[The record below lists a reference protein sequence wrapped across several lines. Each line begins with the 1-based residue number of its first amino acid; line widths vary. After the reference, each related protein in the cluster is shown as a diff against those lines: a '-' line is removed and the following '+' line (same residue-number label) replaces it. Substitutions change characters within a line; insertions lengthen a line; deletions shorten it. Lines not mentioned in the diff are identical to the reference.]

1 MLFLLSHRFIDVISN
16 TRQWCTVSAVNRTGS
31 LSTYFS
37 TSRYKVLD
45 RVDYNDKN
53 KNIYEFAGFVSAR
66 HMIPQNPSSILN
78 NQPVNLPSNEPSS
91 MSQVNSN
98 IPQPIY
104 QPRMAPMTST
114 INSAVSVSP
123 SMNSM
128 HQQPLPGVG
137 PHTQAMM
144 PGHQQPQMPNM
155 GPPQHSLP
163 VGQPMIPSQ
172 HQQPM
177 LGQMS
182 SMPYG
187 GPVHMGQYGAHQIPS
202 QQVNPQPSAP
212 NQVEQPKVEQPQVAE
227 LISFD

>member
-1 MLFLLSHRFIDVISN
+1 MY
-16 TRQWCTVSAVNRTGS
+16 T
-31 LSTYFS
+31 
-37 TSRYKVLD
+37 
-45 RVDYNDKN
+45 
-53 KNIYEFAGFVSAR
+53 FAGFGTR
-66 HMIPQNPSSILN
+66 HIIPQNPSSVTN
-78 NQPVNLPSNEPSS
+78 NQPVNLPSNEPNN

-114 INSAVSVSP
+114 INSGVSVSS

-128 HQQPLPGVG
+128 HQQTIPGVG
-137 PHTQAMM
+137 SHTQSML
-144 PGHQQPQMPNM
+144 PGHQQPQM
-155 GPPQHSLP
+155 GPPQHTLP

-177 LGQMS
+177 MGQMS
-182 SMPYG
+182 AMPYV

>member
-1 MLFLLSHRFIDVISN
+1 M
-16 TRQWCTVSAVNRTGS
+16 
-31 LSTYFS
+31 
-37 TSRYKVLD
+37 
-45 RVDYNDKN
+45 
-53 KNIYEFAGFVSAR
+53 YEFAGYVTR
-66 HMIPQNPSSILN
+66 HAIPQNPSSITN
-78 NQPVNLPSNEPSS
+78 NQPLNLPSNEPNN

-104 QPRMAPMTST
+104 QPRMVHMPST
-114 INSAVSVSP
+114 INSGIPVNP
-123 SMNSM
+123 SMNSI
-128 HQQPLPGVG
+128 HQQQLPGVG
-137 PHTQAMM
+137 SHTQPMM
-144 PGHQQPQMPNM
+144 PGHQQPQMHNM
-155 GPPQHSLP
+155 GPPQHPLP

-177 LGQMS
+177 MGQIS
-182 SMPYG
+182 AMPYS